1 MDLLSAGAIAAAVTT
16 AANSAGGEVGRA
28 GWESLVAL
36 WRRAV
41 RRGTDPD
48 VEPAALLHEDERIRA
63 FAAAVVEECRSNPA
77 FAGEVTNWARRYGFA
92 VQQEGTVTNTVSG
105 TAHVDRLVQAR
116 DISGDIIFN
125 G

>member
-1 MDLLSAGAIAAAVTT
+1 MDLLSAGAITAAVTT
-16 AANSAGGEVGRA
+16 AATSAGGEAGRA

-41 RRGTDPD
+41 RRGTDAD
-48 VEPAALLHEDERIRA
+48 IEPAALPHEDDRIRA

-77 FAGEVTNWARRYGFA
+77 FAYEVTTWARRHGFA
-92 VQQEGTVTNTVSG
+92 TRQEGTVTNTVSG

-116 DISGDIIFN
+116 DISGDITFK